1 MSLALTII
9 ICLIASF
16 ILSGLESALLSISRV
31 RLHHQVKEGN
41 LRAQRLEKILQRRQQ
56 LLIAILIFNTTTNL
70 AAFALLTHL
79 TVDTFGNWGYLIA
92 FLLSLPVYLIWIEL
106 LPKSIFKNLSYDTLL
121 RFLPILS
128 VIDGITRPIIFIP
141 QALLRLATSKSR
153 ADDENSANSAR
164 DEFRMLTEILERDG
178 VFRPGE
184 KTMIHQVLDFQK
196 LPISEVMLPLSRV
209 TAVPLE
215 MPIASVLNL
224 ARETNFSQFPV
235 ISPQGDL
242 IGLVDILELL
252 SANTSEG
259 VVRNYLRKLVHAA
272 PHDRAIDVLRRLR
285 RSGLRVAAIHNEKGR
300 PLGIVS
306 VDDMIPHLLELPSP
320 IHTG

>member
-1 MSLALTII
+1 MTLTLTII
-9 ICLIASF
+9 VCLIASF

-41 LRAQRLEKILQRRQQ
+41 SKARRLEKLFERRQQ
-56 LLIAILIFNTTTNL
+56 LLISILILNTATNL
-70 AAFALLTHL
+70 VAFALLTRL
-79 TVDTFGNWGYLIA
+79 TVDTFGRWGYLAA

-106 LPKSIFKNLSYDTLL
+106 LPKSIFKNLSYKALL

-128 VIDGITRPIIFIP
+128 VIDGFARPFIFTFGF
-141 QALLRLATSKSR
+141 LLRLVPGRSNNGNR
-153 ADDENSANSAR
+153 NSANEAL

-184 KTMIHQVLDFQK
+184 KTMIHQVLDFQR
-196 LPISEVMLPLSRV
+196 LSISEVMLPLSRV

-215 MPIASVLNL
+215 MPVTSVLDL

-235 ISPQGDL
+235 ISPKGEL
-242 IGLVDILELL
+242 IGLVDVLELL
-252 SANTSEG
+252 NADVSDG
-259 VVRNYLRKLVHAA
+259 VVRNYLRKLVHTS
-272 PHDRAIDVLRRLR
+272 PTDRAIDVLRRLR
-285 RSGLRVAAIHNEKGR
+285 RTGLRVAAVHNDRGR

-306 VDDMIPHLLELPSP
+306 VEDMIPHLLKVSP
-320 IHTG
+320 